1 MPCWCCGNEQKYIE
15 NCEVIEHERKSM
27 HFMDILCIHCTS
39 RTFYIYFAGS
49 KKDIHIE
56 KQLNDICIKTCSRF
70 LNVVAIANPN
80 NLWDIE

>member
-1 MPCWCCGNEQKYIE
+1 
-15 NCEVIEHERKSM
+15 M

-80 NLWDIE
+80 NL